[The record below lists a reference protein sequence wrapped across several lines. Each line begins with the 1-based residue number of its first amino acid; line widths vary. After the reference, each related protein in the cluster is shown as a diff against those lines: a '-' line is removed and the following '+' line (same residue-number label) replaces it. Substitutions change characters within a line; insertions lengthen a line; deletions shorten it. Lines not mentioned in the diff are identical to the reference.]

1 MLSESL
7 VGNTV
12 LYLEQLLGSGRML
25 SAVANSPLAG
35 IAATC
40 GSVQLRQT
48 DLVKTTD
55 DKLSLEHVAYKAI
68 GASNSTGYSPVLMR
82 FAPRRR
88 TVRSP
93 AMRPTSAADCISSQE
108 RAESYQ

>member
-55 DKLSLEHVAYKAI
+55 DKLCLEHVAYKAI
-68 GASNSTGYSPVLMR
+68 SASNS
-82 FAPRRR
+82 FN
-88 TVRSP
+88 P
-93 AMRPTSAADCISSQE
+93 AIQQGSDHDV
-108 RAESYQ
+108 Y